1 MSSQPS
7 NRQPLSE
14 QQRREAFASP
24 RTPIDRAAV
33 LREGPPPTPTKF
45 LAFAAVV
52 LAIVVLSGVVVDQLA
67 GNAPST
73 PPAAHATPPAV
84 APPRTVGRTL
94 AALMTLTPRHGAA
107 PSITLTD
114 QHGQQWSLGSQ
125 RGHVVILGFI
135 DQSCND
141 LCPVIGA
148 ELRHARQLVGAA
160 SRRLTVAL
168 VNTDPHHLGLTAAP
182 PALTR
187 SGVTGAS
194 TVFLTGALAQLN
206 PIWRD
211 YGVSIRYYPQNG
223 RLVHNNVLY
232 FIGPT
237 GDEAALAVP
246 YGNESPS
253 GTYHLSAVDIAR
265 FARGIALEVDR
276 LLR

>member
-1 MSSQPS
+1 VSSQSS

-24 RTPIDRAAV
+24 RAPIDRAAV

-45 LAFAAVV
+45 LAFAAAI
-52 LAIVVLSGVVVDQLA
+52 LAVVVLSGVLVETLA
-67 GNAPST
+67 GNSPST
-73 PPAAHATPPAV
+73 PPTPTTHTTTRATSP
-84 APPRTVGRTL
+84 TVGRTL

-107 PSITLTD
+107 PTLTLTD
-114 QHGQQWSLGSQ
+114 QYGRPWSLGAQ
-125 RGHVVILGFI
+125 RGRVVVVGFV

-148 ELRHARQLVGAA
+148 ELRRARQLVGASA
-160 SRRLTVAL
+160 RLTVAL
-168 VNTDPHHLGLTAAP
+168 VNTDPHHLGVEPNP

-187 SGVTGAS
+187 TGTGGS
-194 TVFLTGALAQLN
+194 SVFLTGALARMD
-206 PIWRD
+206 PIWRA

-237 GDEAALAVP
+237 GREAALAVP
-246 YGNESPS
+246 FGDENAS
-253 GTYHLSAVDIAR
+253 GAYHLGARDIAR
-265 FARGIALEVDR
+265 FARGIALEVDS